1 VCVAVVGFVWVLPRA
16 CEFCPGAACWG
27 GDVVVAGWEESTE
40 EAAEVV
46 VVVFVSEVAAVV
58 VMRFM
63 ICPAIW
69 TRDCKNSGGGPFRVP
84 CKTSGVTSMK
94 NSTLELLKLDML
106 KGLSGR
112 VVGVDVVGAVVVGG
126 TLLVSLAPTVLL
138 LLFWDLWVLCTTLTG
153 LEVVLTS
160 IGNDWSR
167 IEAVGMKGNPLKLT
181 VGWGPG
187 GDACV
192 VLVVSP
198 EFGVDVAVAVVSVLV
213 VAVVVVVDAFG
224 RSADRLNWAFAV

>member
-1 VCVAVVGFVWVLPRA
+1 
-16 CEFCPGAACWG
+16 
-27 GDVVVAGWEESTE
+27 
-40 EAAEVV
+40 
-46 VVVFVSEVAAVV
+46 
-58 VMRFM
+58 
-63 ICPAIW
+63 
-69 TRDCKNSGGGPFRVP
+69 
-84 CKTSGVTSMK
+84 MK

-224 RSADRLNWAFAV
+224 RSVDRLNWASTWIGMPAWTTAECWIRMGRQSSGRGGGVRTRMMMSLREW